1 MSIESFCTRK
11 KRTDSSSSSSPV
23 EIVSD
28 KIPPSLTPDNTPDTV
43 SGPSRPKQHKPISSE
58 TPASIISKLDKS
70 HPIVPILNAYPKT
83 KFGNEKFER
92 SFSKQWYEGRPWLEY
107 IVELDACLCFPCR
120 VYASNFDTPFV
131 RSGFKNWKNAGAG
144 KIRQDKHGNDITS
157 NLHGIAK
164 HSISV
169 LHKEAVKTWEEHKKR
184 ASSSQTV
191 NTMLMQRVP
200 EHRTWLETVFHVVR
214 YLAMNGLPFR
224 GDVENTEFSDDEF
237 GGGLYLNTFRELV
250 FPLDDSL
257 KQIALKLPGN
267 AKYTSLTIQNEA
279 IEVLQDILKAKLSER
294 VRKAKTFTLM
304 MDRSSDRCWREIEGI
319 VVRYVNDNGNIEEH
333 AIGVEEAVGRSA
345 TGLIEIMTKCLR
357 DLGISLDGVV
367 CQCYDGASVMSG
379 HRGGLQQL
387 LSVKCERGIL
397 YVHCFC
403 HRLHLVVTD
412 IIENVLFI
420 CEHYDNDKKSL

>member
-1 MSIESFCTRK
+1 M
-11 KRTDSSSSSSPV
+11 
-23 EIVSD
+23 
-28 KIPPSLTPDNTPDTV
+28 
-43 SGPSRPKQHKPISSE
+43 Q
-58 TPASIISKLDKS
+58 
-70 HPIVPILNAYPKT
+70 
-83 KFGNEKFER
+83 
-92 SFSKQWYEGRPWLEY
+92 
-107 IVELDACLCFPCR
+107 
-120 VYASNFDTPFV
+120 
-131 RSGFKNWKNAGAG
+131 
-144 KIRQDKHGNDITS
+144 
-157 NLHGIAK
+157 GIAK

-214 YLAMNGLPFR
+214 YLAMNGLPLR
-224 GDVENTEFSDDEF
+224 GDVKNTDFSDDEF
-237 GGGLYLNTFRELV
+237 GGGLYLNTFRDLV

-267 AKYTSLTIQNEA
+267 AKYTSSTIQNEA

-304 MDRSSDRCWREIEGI
+304 MDGSSDRCWRELEGI

-333 AIGVEEAVGRSA
+333 AIGVEEAVDRSA

-420 CEHYDNDKKSL
+420 CEYYAMIKSLYDCLKLADVKKNYTGIKLKRLLDTRWSGH